1 MTVSTEYFEKDGGR
15 LSDENCLELTDFMTG
30 TGVSSKTRQ
39 RENATKF
46 LKLVSKAAHNLLLNQ
61 RSSSEKVSEQM
72 WKQGK
77 QSQP

>member
-15 LSDENCLELTDFMTG
+15 LSDENCLELTDFTTG
-30 TGVSSKTRQ
+30 AGVSSKTRQ
-39 RENATKF
+39 RENAKF

>member
-30 TGVSSKTRQ
+30 TGVSSKTKQ

>member
-1 MTVSTEYFEKDGGR
+1 MTVSTEYFEKDRGI

-46 LKLVSKAAHNLLLNQ
+46 LKLVSKAAHNLLLNH

-72 WKQGK
+72 WKQAK

>member
-15 LSDENCLELTDFMTG
+15 LSDENCLELTDFTTG
-30 TGVSSKTRQ
+30 AGVSSKTRQ
-39 RENATKF
+39 RENAHKF

>member
-1 MTVSTEYFEKDGGR
+1 MTVSTEYFEKDRGI